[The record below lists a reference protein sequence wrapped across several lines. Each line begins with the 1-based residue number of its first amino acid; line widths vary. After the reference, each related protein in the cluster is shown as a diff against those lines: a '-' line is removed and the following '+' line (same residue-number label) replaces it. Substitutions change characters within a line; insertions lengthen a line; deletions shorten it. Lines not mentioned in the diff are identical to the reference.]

1 MLLFWRVFTKLSVA
15 TREKKNSSSFPVRKF
30 SVDPNLTSF
39 EVLQSILC
47 RAFELTTSDIRSACQ
62 TDLRMKTIL
71 FFSFSNL
78 AWRLSTRNLEH
89 NMATVSTQLEDIQE
103 KMYDFEQNKEC
114 NLTDI

>member
-1 MLLFWRVFTKLSVA
+1 MLLAGTLL
-15 TREKKNSSSFPVRKF
+15 KKQK
-30 SVDPNLTSF
+30 
-39 EVLQSILC
+39 
-47 RAFELTTSDIRSACQ
+47 AHSAVP
-62 TDLRMKTIL
+62 LIL

-114 NLTDI
+114 SLTDIA